1 MDLSSLRR
9 EYTQSGLRRSQLPP
23 DPLTLFELWLQ
34 QAVEAKLSDPTAMTV
49 ATVDSSGQPSQR
61 IVLLKQFNEKG
72 FVFYTNLGSNKAKQL
87 SDNPKIC
94 LHFPWHALDRQVQ
107 ITGIAQPL
115 SKTEVMKYFLSRPKE
130 SQLAAWA
137 SKQSERISSRT
148 LLESKFLE
156 LKQQFMQGEIPTPTF
171 WGGFCVVPNAIE
183 FWQGGQHRLHDRFLY
198 EKGQNN
204 DWQITRLAP

>member
-23 DPLTLFELWLQ
+23 SPLTLFELWLQ
-34 QAVEAKLSDPTAMTV
+34 QAVDAKLSDPTAMTV

-61 IVLLKQFNEKG
+61 IVLLKQFDEKG

-107 ITGIAQPL
+107 IIGLAQPL
-115 SKTEVMKYFLSRPKE
+115 SKMEVMKYFLSRPKE

-137 SKQSERISSRT
+137 SKQSERISGRAM
-148 LLESKFLE
+148 LESKFFE
-156 LKQQFMQGEIPTPTF
+156 LKQQFMQGEVPLPTF
-171 WGGFCVVPNAIE
+171 WGGFRVVPSAIE

-198 EKGQNN
+198 EKGQND
-204 DWQITRLAP
+204 DWQISRLAP